1 LSSDSAQDAGQ
12 VADVVLA
19 VLRSESPAL
28 RVQTRPWAEAFVGAK
43 LTDPDGSTV
52 LGETG
57 GWVR

>member
-1 LSSDSAQDAGQ
+1 